1 MRYCEKEGVTVED
14 AINECLNE
22 LGVGLD
28 KVDVEII
35 SEGSLFSSPKVKVTV
50 KETLDMKAKEFLDD
64 LFKVMYLDCRAEPVE
79 CDDDQ
84 CLIHVDGNDAGLA
97 IGYRGDVLDALQ
109 YLTLLVVNADKG
121 ENQFTKVTLDAQN
134 YRKKRATTLAD
145 LANKVAAKAVKSG
158 RAECLEPM
166 NPFER
171 RVIHTT
177 LQSNTKVKTESR
189 GVEPNR
195 YVTIIPVGVQYV
207 QNDIPRSYGT
217 STDFKRKGPT
227 RNRTFGGGKKKF

>member
-1 MRYCEKEGVTVED
+1 MRYCEKEGVTTED
-14 AINECLNE
+14 AINACLNE
-22 LGVGLD
+22 LGVTID
-28 KVDVEII
+28 QVDVEIL

-50 KETLDMKAKEFLDD
+50 KETLEMKAKEFLDE
-64 LFKVMYLDCRAEPVE
+64 LFKIMYLDCKAEPAGYK
-79 CDDDQ
+79 DDQ
-84 CLIHVDGNDAGLA
+84 CVVNVDGPDSGLA

-109 YLTLLVVNADKG
+109 YVTLLVVNADKG
-121 ENQFTKVTLDAQN
+121 ENQFTKITLDAQN

-145 LANKVAAKAVKSG
+145 LANKVAAKALKTG
-158 RAECLEPM
+158 RPESLEPM

-177 LQSNTKVKTESR
+177 LQSNTRVQTESR

-195 YVTIIPVGVQYV
+195 YVTIIPVGGYQR
-207 QNDIPRSYGT
+207 NDAPRSYGT

-227 RNRTFGGGKKKF
+227 RNRTFGGGKKH